1 MRAARAGAAPVR
13 SGIVNGRSRITPSP
27 RWKSSRWATEV
38 REAAP
43 MYRIGRILQLLGLL
57 ILPQAIVLELLEKV
71 TLGQSLLIVVAGVGV
86 FMLGMSIYRS
96 GG

>member
-1 MRAARAGAAPVR
+1 
-13 SGIVNGRSRITPSP
+13 
-27 RWKSSRWATEV
+27 
-38 REAAP
+38 